1 MDDNLIPFSLKVL
14 DFNKENSSFIVEFIP
29 EHTSYS
35 TLTQTLYIDLANNQ
49 EISEE
54 EILSILSRNSP
65 QEYWKKQRATKNLD
79 TSIAEN
85 IINKELS
92 SEKTSYYLTKNIV
105 IEPVQQTS
113 DSTTKVTSD
122 VEKFIESILND
133 QQ

>member
-29 EHTSYS
+29 EQTSYS

-49 EISEE
+49 EINEE

-85 IINKELS
+85 IINKKLS
-92 SEKTSYYLTKNIV
+92 SEKTSYFLTKNIV
-105 IEPVQQTS
+105 TEPVQQTS

-122 VEKFIESILND
+122 VEKFIESILNE
-133 QQ
+133 QH

>member
-29 EHTSYS
+29 EQSSYS
-35 TLTQTLYIDLANNQ
+35 TLTQTLYVDLANNQ
-49 EISEE
+49 EINEE

-65 QEYWKKQRATKNLD
+65 QEYWKKQRTTKNLD

-92 SEKTSYYLTKNIV
+92 SEKTSYYLAKNIV

>member
-29 EHTSYS
+29 EQSSYS
-35 TLTQTLYIDLANNQ
+35 TLTQTLYVDLANNQ
-49 EISEE
+49 EINEE

-65 QEYWKKQRATKNLD
+65 QEYWKKQRTTKNLD

-105 IEPVQQTS
+105 IEPAQQTS

>member
-29 EHTSYS
+29 EQTSYS
-35 TLTQTLYIDLANNQ
+35 TLTQTLYVDLANNQ
-49 EISEE
+49 EINEE

-65 QEYWKKQRATKNLD
+65 QEYWKKQRTTKNLD

-92 SEKTSYYLTKNIV
+92 SEKTSYYLAKNIV